1 MRVYVCVC
9 VCVCVCVHFH
19 VCMCICVIC
28 ACYMCVCIFVWFI
41 QGCVS
46 SVQMLVS
53 LLSVPPTVELPM
65 FSPS

>member
-1 MRVYVCVC
+1 MCVYMCVC
-9 VCVCVCVHFH
+9 VC
-19 VCMCICVIC
+19 
-28 ACYMCVCIFVWFI
+28 MCVCAFPCMHVHMCDMCVLYVCLYIVWFI